1 MRANELQANLAR
13 EIIALARRE
22 RYAANHKLVTATLAE
37 HLGVS
42 RSPVMAALGV
52 LESMGAVQHDKN
64 RGFFL
69 ARPADQLTPILEQLG
84 SNADDD
90 LYQRIADCHLAGE
103 LPEAVNETELMRL
116 FDVGRSPLRRCLAR
130 ILQDGWVERNSG
142 HGWRFL
148 PVVDSTQAYE
158 ESYYFR
164 IINEPAAILSP
175 GFTPDSATLESLLE
189 EQRYI
194 AAEGYAY
201 MTAQEMFDANTRLH
215 ETIVSWAGNRFMLQS
230 LKRLDQLR
238 RLVEYRQAEKRDF
251 RRQQSSGHVD
261 ILLAIQAGDYPRAAT
276 IMHQHLEN
284 ARRTK
289 VYDKSLFAKKT

>member
-1 MRANELQANLAR
+1 MKVNELQATLAR
-13 EIIALARRE
+13 EIVSLARRE
-22 RYAANHKLVTATLAE
+22 RYAVNHKLVTATLAG

-42 RSPVMAALGV
+42 RSPVMAALDV

-64 RGFFL
+64 RGYFL
-69 ARPADQLTPILEQLG
+69 AKSADELTPVLDQLG
-84 SNADDD
+84 NNADDD
-90 LYQRIADCHLAGE
+90 LYQRIADRHLAGE
-103 LPEAVNETELMRL
+103 LPETVNEAELMRL

-142 HGWRFL
+142 HGWRFM

-158 ESYYFR
+158 ESYDFR

-175 GFTPDSATLESLLE
+175 GFAPDKTALESLLD

-201 MTAQEMFDANTRLH
+201 MTAQELFDANTRLH
-215 ETIVSWAGNRFMLQS
+215 ETIVSWANNRFILHS

-238 RLVEYRQAEKRDF
+238 RLVEYRQAEKRYF
-251 RRQQSSGHVD
+251 RQQQSSGHVE
-261 ILLAIQAGDYPRAAT
+261 ILLTIQAGDYSQAAVL
-276 IMHQHLEN
+276 MHEHLEN
-284 ARRTK
+284 AKHNK
-289 VYDKSLFAKKT
+289 VYDRSLFTSD